1 VLSQKPYSLKLSFM
15 AYQSFEELEVWQRAC
30 RIAVR
35 TFEVLKGCRDY
46 GLRDQMTRSAVS
58 IASNIAEG
66 AERDS
71 LPEFVRFLNIAKGSA
86 AELRTQVYIA
96 GSAQLIPESTQQ
108 EMVAELRSVS
118 AMLQG
123 LIKSIKIKKTC

>member
-1 VLSQKPYSLKLSFM
+1 M
-15 AYQSFEELEVWQRAC
+15 GYQSFEDLDVWKRAC

-35 TFEVLKGCRDY
+35 IYDALKDCRDY

-66 AERDS
+66 AERNS
-71 LPEFVRFLNIAKGSA
+71 RAEYTHFLHIAKGSA
-86 AELRTQVYIA
+86 AELRTQLYIA
-96 GSAQLIPESTQQ
+96 QRIGIVDQTTQT
-108 EMVAELRSVS
+108 ELTDELKQIS

-123 LIKSIKIKKTC
+123 LTKSIRKT